1 MKIRAKLLKKF
12 PLQTFGDQGNEFK
25 KITCLFEEVEPE
37 IENPNTLAIDFSNK
51 NLALVEA
58 IQYGK
63 IYDICYSTTAK
74 ETEKAG
80 VFNTIRGWKIKE
92 VWEIKEENDETL
104 PF

>member
-1 MKIRAKLLKKF
+1 MV
-12 PLQTFGDQGNEFK
+12 D
-25 KITCLFEEVEPE
+25 
-37 IENPNTLAIDFSNK
+37 
-51 NLALVEA
+51 A
-58 IQYGK
+58 IQFGK

-92 VWEIKEENDETL
+92 VWETKEEIEETL